1 MLGNIVQWVINRRW
15 LVVLATVI
23 VSLWTVY
30 VIPQMPLDVLP
41 AFAPPQVEIQTE
53 APGLSS
59 LEIEELVSAPI
70 ERAVFGVPFLK
81 TVRSKSVLGLSSVVM
96 LFAEGT
102 DVLQARQLIQER
114 IARVTPQMPASA
126 RAPVM
131 LSPLSST
138 SRILKIG
145 VTSRALDQIAL
156 TDIVRWTVRPRLLA
170 VPGVANVAIWGERDR
185 QVQVVIDPAR
195 LQAANVQLDA
205 LVKAVRDGVTPA
217 SGGFVDTP
225 LQRMALSLRPMA
237 TTAEQVGQIGLGAK
251 PGAMSI
257 ADVAEVRESHP
268 PPIGDAVINDVPGL
282 LLIVEKQPWGNT
294 LEVTRKVED
303 ALTVLK
309 PVLPNVEVDPKIFRP
324 ATFIERALLNL
335 RETLFVGCIL
345 VVIILATFLYDVR
358 TAAISVIAIPLSLL
372 SAAVVLNLRGRTID
386 TMVIAGLAIALG
398 EVVDDAII
406 DVENVLR
413 RLRLEQSAP
422 NPRSSFV
429 VVLEASLEVR
439 SAVVYATAIVAL
451 VFMPVFFLE
460 GLPGAF
466 FRPLAL
472 SYVLAVVS
480 SLVVALTVTPA
491 LCLLLLPRAATTHKE
506 APLAR
511 FLRARFAPL
520 LAALLDRPRRAL
532 GSLVVMLAI
541 AAAVT
546 PLLGESFLPA
556 FRENDFLMHWV
567 GKPGTSLEEM
577 RRTVTLASKELRAI
591 PGIKHFG
598 SHIGRAEVADEVV
611 GPNFAELWI
620 SVDSDVD
627 HAKTVAR
634 VQEVVDGYPGLYR
647 DVQTYLQER
656 IKEVLSGGSGAIVI
670 RIFGDD
676 LQRLRADALAVG
688 HRLEGIPGVFNLKV
702 EPQVLVP
709 QIDVRLRADAV
720 ARAGL
725 VAADIQRTLGAVLQ
739 GARVGEIVREGRL
752 IDVVVVGDAKLKTD
766 VASLAD
772 LRLVSPAGGVAR
784 LGDIASLTIN
794 PAPNVVPHESGS
806 RKIDVSCDASGR
818 DLGAVAKDVAAAL
831 GSLPLGPGNHAEV
844 TGEYATRERARSNLV
859 ALAALSLLGV
869 AIVLYADFKSWK
881 LMLLVMATLPL
892 ALIGSVAAVFLT
904 GRVVSLGSLV
914 GFVTVI
920 GIAARNG
927 IMLVSHYR
935 HLEDTEGV
943 PFGRDLVLQGTL
955 ERLAPI
961 LMTALATA
969 LALVPLVALG
979 QRPGQEIEHP
989 MAIVIIGGL
998 ASSTVLNLLIVPT
1011 AYLFLRGRE
1020 RPSVVS

>member
-1 MLGNIVQWVINRRW
+1 MRGLVAWCLRYR
-15 LVVLATVI
+15 LVVVAVTLVLAVVGYRRVKDTPV
-23 VSLWTVY
+23 
-30 VIPQMPLDVLP
+30 DVFP
-41 AFAPPQVEIQTE
+41 EFAPPLVEVQTE

-59 LEIEELVSAPI
+59 LEIEELVTAPI

-96 LFAEGT
+96 LFADGT

-114 IARVTPQMPASA
+114 IARVTPQLPTASH
-126 RAPVM
+126 APVM

-145 VTSRALDQIAL
+145 ITSTTLDQIAL

-185 QVQVVIDPAR
+185 QLKVVVDPAK
-195 LQAANVQLDA
+195 LQTANVQLDA
-205 LVKAVRDGVTPA
+205 LIAALRGGVTPA
-217 SGGFVDTP
+217 SGGFVDTA
-225 LQRMALSLRPMA
+225 LQRLALSLRPMA
-237 TTAEQVGQIGLGAK
+237 TTAAEVGQIGIGTKATALRIK
-251 PGAMSI
+251 
-257 ADVAEVRESHP
+257 DVAEVREGHP
-268 PPIGDAVINDVPGL
+268 PPIGDAVVNDVPGL

-294 LEVTRKVED
+294 LEVTRKVEETLF
-303 ALTVLK
+303 ALK
-309 PVLPNVEVDPKIFRP
+309 PVFANVDVDPRIFRP
-324 ATFIERALLNL
+324 ASFIERALANL
-335 RETLFVGCIL
+335 QETLFVGCVL
-345 VVIILATFLYDVR
+345 VIIILAAFLYNVR

-372 SAAVVLNLRGRTID
+372 SAAMVLNLRGRTID

-413 RLRLEQSAP
+413 RLRLEQQEP
-422 NPRSSFV
+422 NPRPAFD

-472 SYVLAVVS
+472 SYVLAVVA

-491 LCLLLLPRAATTHKE
+491 LCLLLLPRTAKTHRE
-506 APLAR
+506 APLAT
-511 FLRARFAPL
+511 FLRRSFAPVL
-520 LAALLDRPRRAL
+520 GALLERPRRAL
-532 GSLVVMLAI
+532 ASLVVMIGI

-546 PLLGESFLPA
+546 PMLGESFLPA
-556 FRENDFLMHWV
+556 FRESDFLMHWV
-567 GKPGTSLEEM
+567 GKPGTSLAEM
-577 RRTVTLASKELRAI
+577 RRTIELASKELRAI

-620 SVDSDVD
+620 SIDDQAD
-627 HAKTVAR
+627 HAQTIAKVN
-634 VQEVVDGYPGLYR
+634 EVVEGYPGFYR

-656 IKEVLSGGSGAIVI
+656 IKEVLSGGSGSIVI
-670 RIFGDD
+670 RIYGTD
-676 LQRLRADALAVG
+676 LERLRIDAAAVG
-688 HRLEGIPGVFNLKV
+688 HKLEGVAGVANLKV
-702 EPQVLVP
+702 EPQVVVP
-709 QIDVRLRADAV
+709 QIDVRLRPDDL
-720 ARAGL
+720 ARAGF
-725 VAADIQRTLGAVLQ
+725 AAVDVQRTLATVLQ
-739 GARVGEIVREGRL
+739 GTRVGEIVRDGRL
-752 IDVVVVGDAKLKTD
+752 MEVVVVGHDSLKSD
-766 VASLAD
+766 IASLAD
-772 LRLVSPAGGVAR
+772 LRLVSPSGGVSR
-784 LGDIASLTIN
+784 LGDIASLAIN
-794 PAPNVVPHESGS
+794 PAPNIVPHDSGS
-806 RKIDVSCDASGR
+806 RKIDVSCDAKGR

-831 GSLPLGPGNHAEV
+831 AGVQLGPGHHAEV
-844 TGEYATRERARSNLV
+844 TGEYATRERARTNLLG
-859 ALAALSLLGV
+859 LAALSLLGV
-869 AIVLYADFKSWK
+869 GIVLYADFKSWK
-881 LMLLVMATLPL
+881 LTLLVLATLPL
-892 ALIGSVAAVFLT
+892 ALIGSVAAVFFT

-935 HLEDTEGV
+935 HLETEEGV
-943 PFGRDLVLQGTL
+943 AFGRELVLQGTL

-969 LALVPLVALG
+969 LALVPLVAFG
-979 QRPGQEIEHP
+979 ERPGQEIEHP

-998 ASSTVLNLLIVPT
+998 ASSTVLNLLLVPT
-1011 AYLFLRGRE
+1011 AYLFLRRSTVAG
-1020 RPSVVS
+1020 V